1 MSYEQEYAQAQTAYA
16 QGNYEKA
23 AEIIDH
29 LVAQFP
35 DEPSAFL
42 LRGHIYCYGFRD
54 YELAQE
60 QYELVLQLTEEPDY
74 VEFARNGLEYSGQ
87 AQSDESQDE
96 YEEYGDDEDLELDS
110 EAVEEYEDY
119 DDTDEDGPNLGEI
132 DLDMGDDSYGEQPQG
147 SNGES
152 DWQNPF
158 SDDDEDNGEDISVIH
173 DYVTE
178 EVVDDEDP
186 FSASQFLEESSSV
199 HEDGEEELE
208 AQSLFTNTPDSEDDQ
223 SGGEELFDLDAY
235 AEDSPDQ
242 EQTTFFTSKHQTNQ
256 LSLEK
261 QSLSTVEEEQ
271 VDLNPEIYS
280 EEITEDGY
288 AGHLSSGELPETVLL
303 PSENQSHLSSSSLA
317 DSFKNIEENEN
328 TVPTN
333 TEDSIFSDED
343 GEQEKLASITN
354 QSVETSEPSLVQ
366 EKISDPE
373 PEIDESDQ
381 PNTRGFLEEFD
392 VFNDDLDGISTFDV
406 SEAKSSQEEP
416 DTGFDMD
423 SEVAVAE
430 DLNPSSLLSQ
440 AGSGEEE
447 MFTINDNEAG
457 NNVATNFTSPSERS
471 LEPIVEIE
479 QGNLGWFDNFPLEK
493 KNLCTATITGLV
505 SALAVAIISVV
516 SSTLIP
522 EEDKAKVLPP
532 LRNAGAGMAMAA
544 LASGFGTSWLWGR
557 FANQHI
563 MRSTEDL
570 QAQFQGVCQGNLDAK
585 ATVFAADEFG
595 RLATE
600 FNQMARVILTT
611 TSEAQRKAEEQEQ
624 QKEDLQRQV
633 IRLLDDVEGAA
644 RGDLTVQAE
653 VTADVLGAV
662 ADAFNLTIQNLRE
675 IVEQVKEAAKQVNQ
689 NSTEN
694 EKFARDLSKDALRQA
709 EELAVT
715 LNSVQMMTDAI
726 QRVADNAREAEEVAR
741 SASATAVRGG
751 EAVEHTVVG
760 ILQIRETVAETTRK
774 VKRLGEASQKISQIV
789 AVIANIASRTNL
801 LALNASIEA
810 ARAGEA
816 GRGFAIVADEV
827 RQLADKAAKALKEI
841 EQIVLQIQSETSS
854 VMTAMEEGTQQVIDG
869 TKRAEQAKRA
879 LEDIVQV
886 SNRIDALVRSIKADT
901 VEQEET
907 SKAVAHVMQS
917 VELTAQETSQ
927 ESQRVSNSLQN
938 LVVIARNL
946 LTSVERFRVDVG
958 DEVKEK
964 V

>member
-87 AQSDESQDE
+87 AQSDDPQEE
-96 YEEYGDDEDLELDS
+96 YEEYGDDEHLELDS

-119 DDTDEDGPNLGEI
+119 NDTDEDGPNLGEI
-132 DLDMGDDSYGEQPQG
+132 DLDMGDDSYGEQPQ
-147 SNGES
+147 ES

-158 SDDDEDNGEDISVIH
+158 SDDEDNGEDISVIH

-186 FSASQFLEESSSV
+186 FSASQFLEESSSDSEV
-199 HEDGEEELE
+199 GEEELE
-208 AQSLFTNTPDSEDDQ
+208 AQSLFTDTPDSEVDQ

-235 AEDSPDQ
+235 AEDAPDQ

-261 QSLSTVEEEQ
+261 QSLSTAEQEQ
-271 VDLNPEIYS
+271 VDLNSEIYS
-280 EEITEDGY
+280 EEINEDGY

-303 PSENQSHLSSSSLA
+303 PSENQSHLSPSSLT
-317 DSFKNIEENEN
+317 DSLKNIEEN
-328 TVPTN
+328 TVPNN
-333 TEDSIFSDED
+333 TEDSMFRHGD
-343 GEQEKLASITN
+343 GEQEKLVSITDE
-354 QSVETSEPSLVQ
+354 SAEISEPSLVQ
-366 EKISDPE
+366 ENKSDQE
-373 PEIDESDQ
+373 PVIDESDQ

-406 SEAKSSQEEP
+406 SEVKSSQEEP

-557 FANQHI
+557 FANKHI

-570 QAQFQGVCQGNLDAK
+570 QAQFQGVSQGNLDAK

-958 DEVKEK
+958 NEVKEK

>member
-87 AQSDESQDE
+87 AQSDDPQ
-96 YEEYGDDEDLELDS
+96 EEYVEDEHLELDS

-119 DDTDEDGPNLGEI
+119 NDTDEDGPNLGDI
-132 DLDMGDDSYGEQPQG
+132 DLDMGDDSYGEQPQELD
-147 SNGES
+147 GES

-158 SDDDEDNGEDISVIH
+158 SDDEDSGEDISVIH

-186 FSASQFLEESSSV
+186 FSSSQFLEESSPDSEV
-199 HEDGEEELE
+199 GEEEFK
-208 AQSLFTNTPDSEDDQ
+208 AQSLFTDIPDSEGDQ

-235 AEDSPDQ
+235 AEDAPDQ

-261 QSLSTVEEEQ
+261 QSLSTTEQEQ
-271 VDLNPEIYS
+271 VDLNSEIYS

-303 PSENQSHLSSSSLA
+303 PSENQSHLSPSSLT
-317 DSFKNIEENEN
+317 DSLNSIEEN
-328 TVPTN
+328 TVPNN
-333 TEDSIFSDED
+333 TEDSMFRHGD
-343 GEQEKLASITN
+343 GEQEKLVSITDE
-354 QSVETSEPSLVQ
+354 SAEISEPSLVQ
-366 EKISDPE
+366 EKISDQE

-406 SEAKSSQEEP
+406 SEVKSSQEEP

-447 MFTINDNEAG
+447 MFTINDNEAT

-471 LEPIVEIE
+471 LEPVVEIE

-557 FANQHI
+557 FANKHI

-585 ATVFAADEFG
+585 ETVFAADEFG

-964 V
+964 I